1 MLSDIYKAIMVELI
15 HEPLFSDLWSVCM
28 LNAVVQQPWS
38 KSRGF
43 GSVFKLLSPPVIRA
57 VLNRCSSVPVVD
69 STRTYAFT
77 KTTHARTRTLD
88 NRTPCSAWRTL
99 LHALLY
105 AQVCFCWWL
114 SRWYVLWLR
123 GRREI
128 SDTFLHYTFESQ
140 NVKSLPN
147 FVLQHTSSAKHK
159 FDFIVLFAAKVVS
172 NPAGLGPE
180 HMAVKV
186 CIPT

>member
-15 HEPLFSDLWSVCM
+15 HKPLFSDLWSVCM

-88 NRTPCSAWRTL
+88 NRTPRSAWRTFSML
-99 LHALLY
+99 CCVLKFAF
-105 AQVCFCWWL
+105 ADDFCLDTSFGREVAGKL
-114 SRWYVLWLR
+114 STHFCITHL
-123 GRREI
+123 E
-128 SDTFLHYTFESQ
+128 
-140 NVKSLPN
+140 VK
-147 FVLQHTSSAKHK
+147 TW
-159 FDFIVLFAAKVVS
+159 
-172 NPAGLGPE
+172 
-180 HMAVKV
+180 KV
-186 CIPT
+186 CPISSWNIRHRQNTNSI